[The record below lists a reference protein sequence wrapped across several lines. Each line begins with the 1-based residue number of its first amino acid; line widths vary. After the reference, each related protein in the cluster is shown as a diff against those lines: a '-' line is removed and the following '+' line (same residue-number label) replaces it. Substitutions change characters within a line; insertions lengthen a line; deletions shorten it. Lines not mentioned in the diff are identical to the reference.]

1 VKKLSRS
8 LCAALG
14 IAALTAAVA
23 IAQEPAKQDPPK
35 EGEKP
40 RIKVPI
46 RLIRPAGGQPTPVE
60 RPVLLAPGTA
70 APDFTANKWG
80 GGDLKLSDYKGKVV
94 ILDFW
99 ATWCP
104 PCKAS
109 MPHLQQIHETVKGQ
123 DVVVLA
129 VCVSDTREAY
139 EKWVPEHKE
148 LTFQFA
154 FDPQG
159 RDRSKPNISRGLYN
173 VSGIPT
179 TYIIGKDGKV
189 VDSVLGYKGA
199 KDVRIE
205 EALAKA
211 GVKIE
216 VPATE
221 STTATPAKER

>member
-1 VKKLSRS
+1 MKKISRS
-8 LCAALG
+8 LCAALS

-23 IAQEPAKQDPPK
+23 IAQEPAKQDPPR
-35 EGEKP
+35 GEKP
-40 RIKVPI
+40 RIKAPI
-46 RLIRPAGGQPTPVE
+46 RIIRSAAGQPTPVE
-60 RPVLLAPGTA
+60 RPTLLAPGTV
-70 APDFTANKWG
+70 APDFTALKWG
-80 GGDLKLSDYKGKVV
+80 GGDLKLSQYKGKVV
-94 ILDFW
+94 VLDFW

-109 MPHLQQIHETVKGQ
+109 MPHLQQIHEAVKGQ
-123 DVVVLA
+123 DVVILA
-129 VCVSDTREAY
+129 VCVSDSRENY
-139 EKWVPEHKE
+139 EKWVPGHRE

-189 VDSVLGYKGA
+189 VESVLGYQGA
-199 KDVRIE
+199 KDTRVE
-205 EALAKA
+205 EALVKA

-216 VPATE
+216 VPATA
-221 STTATPAKER
+221 SATETPTKGR